1 MQFNSLKTK
10 FLAALL
16 PLFIGSFIVFF
27 AVSYYMSSSALKS
40 DADDMAK
47 RTGQVAALQIEERF
61 QRSVMTVKGL
71 VHNKAIIHG
80 DRVQREAALA
90 AMKEKEGE
98 DFAMFAF
105 SDVDGHA
112 FSDKGVDMDR
122 TSRGYI
128 KQVRETK
135 QPCITG
141 PSVSG
146 TSGKL
151 ITIIAYPVLDEQEQL
166 VGIVYGTI
174 ELDSINSL
182 VGDIK
187 FFDTGRVYVADEDG
201 LVVAYAQQPEDIGKM
216 DLTQTETNGKTIDQE
231 LVDGFKEAAGSKQQ
245 VVTQYRTSK
254 GVDSLAVMTP
264 VDLGYRH
271 WVAVAVAPLSEVE
284 ASASTLMKT
293 MLGLALLMII
303 IVSAVIVYISER
315 LSKPV
320 RTLRDECELINSGD
334 LTKRPLCLDT
344 TDELGALAH
353 GFSDMRH
360 TMRDLITSITKH
372 AERVSASS
380 EELTAAAQQ
389 TAEASTSVATSV
401 VDIAEGIGKQSESIS
416 STTVTVKKISE
427 QTENVANNASA
438 IAIVTEQTVE
448 AVKHGQ
454 AAIQDIVTAM
464 GDINDGTG
472 TVQNTIAKLAKQSDE
487 ISKIVD
493 VITGIAEQTNLLALN
508 AAIEAARAGEAG
520 RGFAVVADEVRKLAE
535 ESGASATKIAEL
547 VATIQTD
554 MKEAVEASAQSSQS
568 VEGSRQSV
576 KEADEI
582 FTSIQLQIEA
592 LAGGIQDVSNSIQT
606 ISEGTKSMT
615 GEMDSIA
622 SISHE
627 NASRTQ
633 SVSATTE
640 EQSASSEEIAASTRN
655 LSQLA
660 EHLQGEVHKFKV

>member
-10 FLAALL
+10 FLVALL

-47 RTGQVAALQIEERF
+47 RTGQVAALQIEEKF

-90 AMKEKEGE
+90 AMKEKEGG

-122 TSRGYI
+122 TTRGYI

-182 VGDIK
+182 VGDIE

-201 LVVAYAQQPEDIGKM
+201 LMVAYAQHPEDIGKM
-216 DLTQTETNGKTIDQE
+216 DLTQTETDGKTIDQK

-271 WVAVAVAPLSEVE
+271 WVAVAVAPLTEVE

-293 MLGLALLMII
+293 MLGLALLMLI
-303 IVSAVIVYISER
+303 IVSAVVIYISER

-360 TMRDLITSITKH
+360 TMRDLITSITKN

-660 EHLQGEVHKFKV
+660 EDLQGEVHKFKV

>member
-10 FLAALL
+10 FLVALL

-47 RTGQVAALQIEERF
+47 RTGQVAALQIEEKF

-90 AMKEKEGE
+90 AMKEKEGG

-122 TSRGYI
+122 TTRGYI

-216 DLTQTETNGKTIDQE
+216 DLTQTETNGKTIDQK

-293 MLGLALLMII
+293 MLGLALLMLI

-401 VDIAEGIGKQSESIS
+401 VDIAEGIGKQSESITA
-416 STTVTVKKISE
+416 TTATVKKISE

-660 EHLQGEVHKFKV
+660 EDLQGEVHKFKV

>member
-10 FLAALL
+10 FLVALL

-47 RTGQVAALQIEERF
+47 RTGQVAALQIEEKF

-90 AMKEKEGE
+90 AMKEKEGG

-122 TSRGYI
+122 TTRGYI

-201 LVVAYAQQPEDIGKM
+201 LTVAYAQQPEDIGKM
-216 DLTQTETNGKTIDQE
+216 DLTQTETNGKTIDQK

-293 MLGLALLMII
+293 MLGLALLMLI
-303 IVSAVIVYISER
+303 IVSAVVIYISER

-416 STTVTVKKISE
+416 STTATVKEISE

-660 EHLQGEVHKFKV
+660 EDLQGEVHKFKV

>member
-10 FLAALL
+10 FLVALL

-47 RTGQVAALQIEERF
+47 RTGQVAALQIEEKF

-90 AMKEKEGE
+90 AMKEKEGG

-122 TSRGYI
+122 TTRGYI

-216 DLTQTETNGKTIDQE
+216 DLTQTETNGKTIDQK

-293 MLGLALLMII
+293 MLGLALLMLI
-303 IVSAVIVYISER
+303 IVSAVVIYISER

-401 VDIAEGIGKQSESIS
+401 VDIAEGIGKQSESITA
-416 STTVTVKKISE
+416 TTATVKEISE

-606 ISEGTKSMT
+606 ISEGTKSMS

-660 EHLQGEVHKFKV
+660 EDLQGEVHKFKV

>member
-27 AVSYYMSSSALKS
+27 AVSYYISSSALKS

-90 AMKEKEGE
+90 AMKEKEGG

-122 TSRGYI
+122 TTRGYI

-182 VGDIK
+182 VGDIE

-201 LVVAYAQQPEDIGKM
+201 LTVAYAQQPEDIGKM
-216 DLTQTETNGKTIDQE
+216 DLTQTETNGKTIDQK

-254 GVDSLAVMTP
+254 GVDSFAVMTP

-293 MLGLALLMII
+293 MLGLALLMLI

-360 TMRDLITSITKH
+360 TMRDLITGITKN

-401 VDIAEGIGKQSESIS
+401 VDIAEGIGKQSESITA
-416 STTVTVKKISE
+416 TTATVKEISE

-438 IAIVTEQTVE
+438 IAIVTAQTVE

-472 TVQNTIAKLAKQSDE
+472 TVKNTIAKLAKQSDE

-535 ESGASATKIAEL
+535 ESGESATKIAEL

-660 EHLQGEVHKFKV
+660 EDLQGEVHKFKV

>member
-10 FLAALL
+10 FLVALL

-216 DLTQTETNGKTIDQE
+216 DLTQTETNGKTIDQK

-293 MLGLALLMII
+293 MLGLALLMLI
-303 IVSAVIVYISER
+303 IVSAVVIYISER

-320 RTLRDECELINSGD
+320 RTLRDECELINSGAP
-334 LTKRPLCLDT
+334 TKRPLCLDT

-416 STTVTVKKISE
+416 STTVTVKEISE

-606 ISEGTKSMT
+606 ISEGTKSMS

-660 EHLQGEVHKFKV
+660 EDLQGEVHKFKV

>member
-10 FLAALL
+10 FLVALL

-47 RTGQVAALQIEERF
+47 RTGQVAALQIEEKF

-216 DLTQTETNGKTIDQE
+216 DLTQTETNGKTIDQK

-293 MLGLALLMII
+293 MLGLALLMLI

-660 EHLQGEVHKFKV
+660 EDLQGEVHKFKV

>member
-10 FLAALL
+10 FLVALL

-47 RTGQVAALQIEERF
+47 RTGQVAALQIEEKF

-122 TSRGYI
+122 TTRGYI

-216 DLTQTETNGKTIDQE
+216 DLTQTETNGKTIDQK

-660 EHLQGEVHKFKV
+660 EDLQGEVHKFKV